1 MPSLNLQQSIE
12 LPIADKLTNPDGCLH
27 WVEQVNDAY
36 RRLDRPG
43 LGAETIVQHKLRT
56 ILWRSRVLQHL
67 LCQAVPWTAADRG
80 ALLNILLTLN
90 VFLDEDQQKLA
101 LDLLGTDNFARLQAS
116 MGITPAGYPDLA
128 QQSGPGIDLDIVAN
142 RSSHWSFETWRQ
154 DERFGRY
161 QRAGEGVRFRG
172 VEFLPGDVL
181 LANVNLNGNGVYTS
195 LSDPKSFSSHSA
207 FFAVLEHEG
216 GRFPVV
222 IETYEKGVRPVPLNV
237 FLGPRFCSYVEVY
250 RHAEYTAE
258 RAAAVNAAA
267 ARFIGE
273 VRGYNFDSEDAD
285 PSYMSCTAVGRFL
298 HKAAGMTPAETV
310 SRLEHP
316 NIRTNLAKLG
326 YTYFDFFAPVDFLL
340 SECFRYAGRVDNNQ
354 VDRLLGRELVD
365 REFRRQFEQ
374 RHLDPRLFPAMGRLN
389 RWGIKQ
395 IRSNTLVGKIIGKF
409 EGFDSQNLPKGPD
422 ELMAVINLA
431 EKQIGAVIKKTITAF
446 SQELNETEQLDLQGL
461 LHHPEINHLVRKS
474 LKLPWLT
481 PG

>member
-1 MPSLNLQQSIE
+1 MPSPNLQQSID
-12 LPIADKLTNPDGCLH
+12 LPIADKLTNPDECLH
-27 WVEQVNDAY
+27 WVEQVNEAY

-43 LGAETIVQHKLRT
+43 LGAETIVEHKLRT

-67 LCQAVPWTAADRG
+67 LCQAVPWTRTDRDV
-80 ALLNILLTLN
+80 LLNILLTLN

-101 LDLLGTDNFARLQAS
+101 LDLLGMDRFARLQAS
-116 MGITPAGYPDLA
+116 IGITPAGYPDLA
-128 QQSGPGIDLDIVAN
+128 QQSGPGVDLDIVAN
-142 RSSHWSFETWRQ
+142 RCSDWSFETWRQ

-161 QRAGEGVRFRG
+161 QPAGEGVRYRG

-216 GRFPVV
+216 RRFPVV

-250 RHAEYTAE
+250 RHVEYTAGH
-258 RAAAVNAAA
+258 AAVVNAAA

-273 VRGYNFDSEDAD
+273 VRGYNFDSEDGD
-285 PSYMSCTAVGRFL
+285 PTYMSCTAVGRFL
-298 HKAAGMTPAETV
+298 HKAAGMTPVETV

-316 NIRTNLAKLG
+316 NIQTNLAKLG

-340 SECFRYAGRVDNNQ
+340 SAYFRFAGRVDNNQ

-365 REFRRQFEQ
+365 REFRSQFEQ
-374 RHLDPRLFPAMGRLN
+374 RQLDPRLFPAMGRLN

-422 ELMAVINLA
+422 ELMAVITLA
-431 EKQIGAVIKKTITAF
+431 EKQIGAVIKKTIDAVAGELQKTGQ
-446 SQELNETEQLDLQGL
+446 SQLEALLN
-461 LHHPEINHLVRKS
+461 HREINELINRS
-474 LKLPWLT
+474 LDLPWL
-481 PG
+481 PPD